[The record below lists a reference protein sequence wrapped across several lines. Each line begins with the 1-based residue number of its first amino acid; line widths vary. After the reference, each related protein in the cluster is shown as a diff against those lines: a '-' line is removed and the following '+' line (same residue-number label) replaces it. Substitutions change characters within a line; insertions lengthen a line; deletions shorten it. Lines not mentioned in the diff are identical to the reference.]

1 MQRVLNIV
9 NKHHTYESGWV
20 NMKRINKLDE
30 SATIIHQ
37 HMINNLFGN
46 VHGSH
51 KYVNVSMN
59 K

>member
-1 MQRVLNIV
+1 MNEGGQIIKL
-9 NKHHTYESGWV
+9 
-20 NMKRINKLDE
+20 INNLDE
-30 SATIIHQ
+30 SATIIHFY
-37 HMINNLFGN
+37 MTNNLFGN

>member
-1 MQRVLNIV
+1 
-9 NKHHTYESGWV
+9 
-20 NMKRINKLDE
+20 MKQINNLDE

-51 KYVNVSMN
+51 KYVNVSM
-59 K
+59 KK